1 MLALGNMDC
10 RSTAAEDGTC
20 GSAKDCVLGNWVIW
34 NHLTQWPS
42 LVWLESN
49 FTYRI
54 LSQDTAVSVTAAG
67 VACSHTP
74 GVTCGACHSTA
85 VTNQLTRSTAA
96 GYVRRLRDLSSAM
109 FCWMLAAV
117 ISCGLLKQEIYCF
130 LIDPETNLIC
140 TKETKTC
147 FYHRMFDAHYHLY
160 VLLTTASH
168 LICVYACV
176 FHSISMNLPRW
187 ILESGD
193 SAPRP
198 FATLLPRRSTEATAQ
213 RPRIHSIPRIS
224 TTRIQNLS
232 KIM

>member
-10 RSTAAEDGTC
+10 RSAAAEDGTC

-168 LICVYACV
+168 LICVYVCV
-176 FHSISMNLPRW
+176 CFPFNKHEFTTLNPRVW
-187 ILESGD
+187 GLCPKALCHTAAQKKHGSN
-193 SAPRP
+193 
-198 FATLLPRRSTEATAQ
+198 STA
-213 RPRIHSIPRIS
+213 S
-224 TTRIQNLS
+224 QNPQYSQDLHNTNP
-232 KIM
+232 KPQ

>member
-10 RSTAAEDGTC
+10 RSAAAEDGTY

-34 NHLTQWPS
+34 NHPTQWPS

-54 LSQDTAVSVTAAG
+54 RSQDTAVPVTAAG

-117 ISCGLLKQEIYCF
+117 VCWSKRSIAFSLIQRQIWFVQKKQKHVSITGCLTLIITCMSYWLLQVIWSVFMSVCFPFNKHEFTTLNPRVWGLCPKALCHTAAQKKHGS
-130 LIDPETNLIC
+130 NS
-140 TKETKTC
+140 
-147 FYHRMFDAHYHLY
+147 
-160 VLLTTASH
+160 TASQNPQ
-168 LICVYACV
+168 Y
-176 FHSISMNLPRW
+176 S
-187 ILESGD
+187 
-193 SAPRP
+193 
-198 FATLLPRRSTEATAQ
+198 
-213 RPRIHSIPRIS
+213 
-224 TTRIQNLS
+224 QNLHNTNP
-232 KIM
+232 KPQ